1 MQEDLS
7 LNLKGVVG
15 SGLNFL
21 LANAFDRHQK
31 TILFVCEDREKAAY
45 HLNDLEQ
52 LLGQESVLFFPSSYR
67 KPYQTETTDNAN
79 VLLRSDVL
87 NKLSNSKKPRIIVTY
102 PQALFEKVVSQATL
116 RKNTLEVIKGS
127 QLSLDF
133 VNEVLFD
140 YNFDRVDFV
149 SQPGEFSVRG
159 GIIDV
164 FSFANQHPYRIEF
177 FDEEVESLRSFD
189 VATQLSIASLDK
201 IKLLPNTSE
210 GFKRATRKSLIEL
223 IAPSGVFIVQNMDG
237 LASRLDNYFGEA
249 EKNFAALSGATQHLP
264 PATLFL
270 SKDDLL
276 DSVNSLSWVSVLA
289 SVEKKTKAQ
298 IFVKQSPQ
306 PAFNRKFDRLI
317 AYLNE
322 NHKKGYQNYICCASA
337 EQAQRLNAIFEEM
350 DQTVHYKTVVKPLFE
365 GFEDIEAKLAIFTDH
380 QIFERYHKYQ
390 LKSGYTKKQALTL
403 KELTHLEVGDYVTHI
418 DHGIGTFGGLQK
430 IDVDGNMQE
439 AIKLIY
445 ADRDI
450 LYLSIHS
457 LHKISKF
464 NGKDGKVP

>member
-1 MQEDLS
+1 MPKKAIEPLFSAFAESPSQKSFEQVFLQENLS

-15 SGLNFL
+15 SGLNFC

-31 TILFVCEDREKAAY
+31 TILLVCEEREKAAY

-87 NKLSNSKKPRIIVTY
+87 NKLSNSKKPRIVVTY

-140 YNFDRVDFV
+140 YNFERVDFV

-223 IAPSGVFIVQNMDG
+223 IAPSGVLIVQNLDG

-249 EKNFAALSGATQHLP
+249 EKSFAALSGETQHLP
-264 PATLFL
+264 PSTLFL

-276 DSVNSLSWVSVLA
+276 KSVDSLSWVTLLP
-289 SVEKKTKAQ
+289 SVEKKTKEQAF
-298 IFVKQSPQ
+298 IKQSPQ
-306 PAFNRKFDRLI
+306 P
-317 AYLNE
+317 
-322 NHKKGYQNYICCASA
+322 
-337 EQAQRLNAIFEEM
+337 
-350 DQTVHYKTVVKPLFE
+350 
-365 GFEDIEAKLAIFTDH
+365 
-380 QIFERYHKYQ
+380 
-390 LKSGYTKKQALTL
+390 
-403 KELTHLEVGDYVTHI
+403 
-418 DHGIGTFGGLQK
+418 
-430 IDVDGNMQE
+430 
-439 AIKLIY
+439 
-445 ADRDI
+445 
-450 LYLSIHS
+450 
-457 LHKISKF
+457 
-464 NGKDGKVP
+464 

>member
-1 MQEDLS
+1 
-7 LNLKGVVG
+7 
-15 SGLNFL
+15 L
-21 LANAFDRHQK
+21 L
-31 TILFVCEDREKAAY
+31 LVCEDREKSAY

-52 LLGQESVLFFPSSYR
+52 LLGQENVLFFPSSYR

-79 VLLRSDVL
+79 VLLRSEVL

-140 YNFDRVDFV
+140 YNFERVDFV

-223 IAPSGVFIVQNMDG
+223 IASNGVLIMQNLDG
-237 LASRLDNYFGEA
+237 LASHLDHYYEDA
-249 EKNFAALSGATQHLP
+249 EKNFNALSGETQHLP
-264 PATLFL
+264 PTTLFL
-270 SKDDLL
+270 SKEDLINSL
-276 DSVNSLSWVSVLA
+276 DGLSWVTLLP
-289 SVEKKTKAQ
+289 SVEKKTKES
-298 IFVKQSPQ
+298 IFLKQSPQ

-317 AYLNE
+317 SY
-322 NHKKGYQNYICCASA
+322 
-337 EQAQRLNAIFEEM
+337 
-350 DQTVHYKTVVKPLFE
+350 E
-365 GFEDIEAKLAIFTDH
+365 GFEDIDAKVAVFTDH

-464 NGKDGKVP
+464 KVIFS

>member
-1 MQEDLS
+1 MSKKAIEPLFRAFAASPSQKSFEQVFLQKNLS

-31 TILFVCEDREKAAY
+31 TILLVCEDREKAAY

-79 VLLRSDVL
+79 VLLRSGVL
-87 NKLSNSKKPRIIVTY
+87 NKLSNSKKPCIIVTY
-102 PQALFEKVVSQATL
+102 PKALFEKVVSQATL
-116 RKNTLEVIKGS
+116 RKKTLEVIKGS

-140 YNFDRVDFV
+140 FNFDRVDFV

-210 GFKRATRKSLIEL
+210 GFKRAMRKSLIEL
-223 IAPSGVFIVQNMDG
+223 IAPSGVLIVQNMDG
-237 LASRLDNYFGEA
+237 LGSRLYNYFGEA
-249 EKNFAALSGATQHLP
+249 EKKLCRIIWRNPA
-264 PATLFL
+264 PATSRPF
-270 SKDDLL
+270 S
-276 DSVNSLSWVSVLA
+276 
-289 SVEKKTKAQ
+289 
-298 IFVKQSPQ
+298 I
-306 PAFNRKFDRLI
+306 
-317 AYLNE
+317 
-322 NHKKGYQNYICCASA
+322 
-337 EQAQRLNAIFEEM
+337 QRR
-350 DQTVHYKTVVKPLFE
+350 
-365 GFEDIEAKLAIFTDH
+365 FT
-380 QIFERYHKYQ
+380 
-390 LKSGYTKKQALTL
+390 
-403 KELTHLEVGDYVTHI
+403 
-418 DHGIGTFGGLQK
+418 
-430 IDVDGNMQE
+430 
-439 AIKLIY
+439 
-445 ADRDI
+445 
-450 LYLSIHS
+450 
-457 LHKISKF
+457 
-464 NGKDGKVP
+464 